1 MLHARLG
8 DPQALKAC
16 IAAALAGVQLEV
28 KEAGAACL
36 GGALGASELALVLP
50 GQDVLTD
57 GNAIASYL
65 GAASQ
70 LVAVQGCR
78 PVGMPTC
85 FNLRSRR
92 E

>member
-1 MLHARLG
+1 MWLAGMPLKQGGGLVLHARLG

-36 GGALGASELALVLP
+36 GGALGPSELALVLP

-70 LVAVQGCR
+70 LAAGQK
-78 PVGMPTC
+78 
-85 FNLRSRR
+85 
-92 E
+92 